1 MSRAERLAPPRL
13 ALLDLHVL
21 VAVADDFLFSILT
34 RLDHKLFLG
43 WLGVRFGLLHDMDFL
58 LTLPPFL

>member
-1 MSRAERLAPPRL
+1 MSGTERLAPPRL

-21 VAVADDFLFSILT
+21 VAITDDFFFAISQALT
-34 RLDHKLFLG
+34 INFFLG